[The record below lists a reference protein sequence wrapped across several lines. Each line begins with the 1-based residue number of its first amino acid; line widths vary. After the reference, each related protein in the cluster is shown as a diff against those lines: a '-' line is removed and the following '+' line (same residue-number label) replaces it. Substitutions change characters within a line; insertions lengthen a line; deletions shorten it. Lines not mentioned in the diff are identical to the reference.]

1 MQKEE
6 YIDIDIDMQ
15 KVVGGI
21 LVHVSSMAS
30 LLMMSQACDL
40 LTTHTSAV
48 IILHPLDTPIE
59 DVVVLVAF
67 MNEKVMEELVQ
78 VRIVRFVVESECMS
92 VVEEDTKFFG
102 ETTAKDISEGGL
114 LLHNVIV
121 LLLLG
126 NSFEFLQWEGTA
138 EEVHQHVGRGFEIV
152 SWWAYSMP
160 IWVLIKV

>member
-1 MQKEE
+1 
-6 YIDIDIDMQ
+6 
-15 KVVGGI
+15 
-21 LVHVSSMAS
+21 
-30 LLMMSQACDL
+30 
-40 LTTHTSAV
+40 
-48 IILHPLDTPIE
+48 
-59 DVVVLVAF
+59 

-92 VVEEDTKFFG
+92 VVEEDTKFIG

-152 SWWAYSMP
+152 SRWAYSMP
-160 IWVLIKV
+160 IWVLIQV

>member
-30 LLMMSQACDL
+30 LPMISQACDL

-59 DVVVLVAF
+59 DVVVLVSLY
-67 MNEKVMEELVQ
+67 E
-78 VRIVRFVVESECMS
+78 
-92 VVEEDTKFFG
+92 
-102 ETTAKDISEGGL
+102 
-114 LLHNVIV
+114 
-121 LLLLG
+121 
-126 NSFEFLQWEGTA
+126 
-138 EEVHQHVGRGFEIV
+138 
-152 SWWAYSMP
+152 
-160 IWVLIKV
+160 